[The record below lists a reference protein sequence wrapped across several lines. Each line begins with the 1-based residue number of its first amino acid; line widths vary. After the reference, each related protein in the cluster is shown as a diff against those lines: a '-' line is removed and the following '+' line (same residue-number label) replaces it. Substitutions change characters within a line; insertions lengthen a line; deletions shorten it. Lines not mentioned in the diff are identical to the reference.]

1 MPVTDGEFKKT
12 TFIKLHLIQWRT
24 SLRNNNN
31 IGYCDEFKQFNY
43 TNSKWNKTYTI
54 SGESRDKE
62 SIICLFKKLLENKTT
77 KDKESKNND
86 VFEKISKLILKKR
99 LYTKVKSY

>member
-1 MPVTDGEFKKT
+1 MPVTDDEFKKT
-12 TFIKLHLIQWRT
+12 TFVKLHLIQWRT

-62 SIICLFKKLLENKTT
+62 SIICLFKKLLFTMENATAAG
-77 KDKESKNND
+77 SSQSN
-86 VFEKISKLILKKR
+86 ISR
-99 LYTKVKSY
+99 LYI